1 MTKTQSGDHTA
12 EAIQPAELS
21 KAIDIVRTAI
31 RAEEKRLQEIADG
44 TEQDPVML
52 EGSTTQA
59 YSVQMMIDP
68 SKVAKVM
75 LDYQYP
81 LYRIIGEDAP
91 QEMWDELARMV
102 GLEEVYAVDI

>member
-12 EAIQPAELS
+12 ETIQPAELS
-21 KAIDIVRTAI
+21 KAIDLVRAAI

-52 EGSTTQA
+52 EGATIQA
-59 YSVQMMIDP
+59 YSVQMMVDP

-81 LYRIIGEDAP
+81 LYRILGEDAP
-91 QEMWDELARMV
+91 QGLWDDLARMV
-102 GLEEVYAVDI
+102 GLEEVFCVDI